1 MKLITIPLMATL
13 VLLTAC
19 GGDKKPETSSLETF
33 LSIHDKYCEA
43 SEYTSSIDL
52 VNALQEDPH
61 FKTIQSHD
69 GIFEYVASNVSFAIT
84 PEEEGCTTDLKLKN
98 KATERSYFDF
108 DEFNLALQEKGYR
121 PKGEKRIFQEIG
133 MNNKE
138 LRVIEQKYISPNNV
152 ESVLVFPI
160 EQQDQYYM
168 TFFSE
173 KFQYHRVNVENE
185 GRIFDGQVF
194 EI

>member
-1 MKLITIPLMATL
+1 MKIITIPLMAAL

-19 GGDKKPETSSLETF
+19 GGDKEAKTSSLETF

-43 SEYTSSIDL
+43 PEYKSSIDL
-52 VNALQEDPH
+52 VNALHKDPQ
-61 FKTIQSHD
+61 FKTIKSHE
-69 GIFEYVASNVSFAIT
+69 GIFEHVASNVSFAIT

-98 KATERSYFDF
+98 KPAERSYFDF

-121 PKGEKRIFQEIG
+121 PRGEKRIIQEIG

-138 LRVIEQKYISPNNV
+138 LRVIEQKYLSPNNV

-168 TFFSE
+168 TFFAE
-173 KFQYHRVNVENE
+173 TFNYRRVNFET
-185 GRIFDGQVF
+185 GSKIF

>member
-1 MKLITIPLMATL
+1 MKLITIPLMAAL

-33 LSIHDKYCEA
+33 LSIHNKYCEA
-43 SEYTSSIDL
+43 DEYKSSIDL
-52 VNALQEDPH
+52 VNALQNDPH
-61 FKTIQSHD
+61 FKTIQSHE
-69 GIFEYVASNVSFAIT
+69 GIFEHVASNVSFAIT
-84 PEEEGCTTDLKLKN
+84 PEEEGCTTDLKLKS

-121 PKGEKRIFQEIG
+121 PQGEKRIIQEIG

-138 LRVIEQKYISPNNV
+138 LRVIEQRYMSPNNV

-168 TFFSE
+168 TFFAE
-173 KFQYHRVNVENE
+173 KFQYHRVNVETE
-185 GRIFDGQVF
+185 SPVF
-194 EI
+194 ESQIFEI